1 MLSLCYGLTELVA
14 DYFEKSMQALCNR
27 LPIKFDNEPAKHVRS
42 TLELAFTHSSVLQSA
57 CRGHN
62 GELV

>member
-42 TLELAFTHSSVLQSA
+42 TLELAFTHSSVSQSA